1 MKRNIALGI
10 TLLALGL
17 TLPATAVNP
26 TSSGLSAEQAADL
39 QFMREEEKLAR
50 DVYGALATKWASQVF
65 ANIRQSEQQHTD
77 RLAALLAARGL
88 ADPGAALGPGQ
99 FADASLA
106 ALYAQLVAQGKSSR
120 VEALKVGAAIEEID
134 IRDLDQRIAS
144 MPDAEVRLAY
154 ESLRDA
160 SWRHLA
166 SFVRNLER
174 EGVRYTPQTLEPSLY
189 ADQLRRVR

>member
-10 TLLALGL
+10 TLLTLGL
-17 TLPATAVNP
+17 TLPATAVSP
-26 TSSGLSAEQAADL
+26 TPAGLSAAQAADL